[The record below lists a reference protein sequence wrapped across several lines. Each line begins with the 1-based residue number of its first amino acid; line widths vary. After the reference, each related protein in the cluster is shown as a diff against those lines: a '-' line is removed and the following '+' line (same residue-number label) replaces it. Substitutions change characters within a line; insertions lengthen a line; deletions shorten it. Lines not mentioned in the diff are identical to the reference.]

1 VQRVECEFEAD
12 VLAAVLQSR
21 WPERADAELRDHA
34 AGCAICRDVAAI
46 AGAFD
51 QARDEMR
58 PLAVVPGSGRVW
70 FLAQMRARR
79 EAERAAARPMAV
91 AQIVAAACAAGLLFE
106 CWDGLRTTV
115 GWLASGFAGMDMA
128 AQIAAL
134 GVAGMILLLPAAAWL
149 AIRGE

>member
-1 VQRVECEFEAD
+1 MQPVECEFEAE

-21 WPERADAELRDHA
+21 WPDRVDAELREHA

-51 QARDEMR
+51 HAREEMR
-58 PLAVVPGSGRVW
+58 SLAALPGSGRVW
-70 FLAQMRARR
+70 FLAQLRARR
-79 EAERAAARPMAV
+79 EAERAAARPLAI
-91 AQIVAAACAAGLLFE
+91 AQILAAACAAGLLFE

-115 GWLASGFAGMDMA
+115 GWLVSGFAGMDVA
-128 AQIAAL
+128 TQVAAL
-134 GVAGMILLLPAAAWL
+134 GIASVILLLPAAAWL